1 MRALAA
7 MVLALIIGV
16 AAQAAEVKPFTD
28 PNHNFASTEAEV
40 RILDLSVLAHD
51 ELKSRGLLYEDD
63 EVVDFVRALGR
74 KVAPQFAPYAPPLE
88 LYVVRD
94 ALVNAFALPTA
105 RVYINLGLIS
115 VVESE
120 AQLAAVIGHEIAH
133 VVLRHSLRTAIDRKR
148 KIIASHVGD
157 LLLFGTGLVY
167 LGTAASLASY
177 SRGEEKEADL
187 VGLGYLVAAG
197 YSARAAPAVF
207 EAFQSMESGEGA
219 RGSIYASHP
228 DSAQRIA
235 YLNEA
240 IAERFADSPE
250 EVTADTAQY
259 GAMRDRV
266 LEENVKIRLARKRFE
281 LTDRALARAQRY
293 ASDGALIEYYLG
305 EVRRGVA
312 DDPAAAAQDRALM
325 QDQRKKEKEFL
336 AAFQAE
342 RPQNYE
348 RAVAHYQAALA
359 ARPGFALAH
368 RGLGM
373 VAHAQGRSADAIAAL
388 QVYLASDDD
397 LSDRRFVE
405 RIIKI
410 SQRSAA
416 Q

>member
-1 MRALAA
+1 MRWLA
-7 MVLALIIGV
+7 MVVLLTIGAGV
-16 AAQAAEVKPFTD
+16 TAADVPPFTD
-28 PNHNFASTEAEV
+28 PNHNFASTESEV

-63 EVVDFVRALGR
+63 EVVDLVRALGR
-74 KVAPQFAPYAPPLE
+74 KLAPQFAPYAPPLE
-88 LYVVRD
+88 LFVVRD

-177 SRGEEKEADL
+177 SRAEEREADL
-187 VGLGYLVAAG
+187 VGLTYLVAAG
-197 YSARAAPAVF
+197 YSAHAAPAVF
-207 EAFQSMESGEGA
+207 EAFQSMESGEAA

-228 DSAQRIA
+228 DNTQRIA

-240 IAERFADSPE
+240 IAEQFPDSGE
-250 EVTADTAQY
+250 EVAADTEQY
-259 GAMRDRV
+259 GAMRARV
-266 LEENVKIRLARKRFE
+266 LEENVKIRLSRKRFE
-281 LTDRALARAQRY
+281 LTDRALERARRY
-293 ASDGALIEYYLG
+293 AADGALIEYYLG

-312 DDPAAAAQDRALM
+312 DDPAAAARDRVLM
-325 QDQRKKEKEFL
+325 HGEPKKEKEYL
-336 AAFQAE
+336 AAFQSE
-342 RPQNYE
+342 RPQNYG
-348 RAVAHYQAALA
+348 RAVTHYQAALA
-359 ARPGFALAH
+359 ARPDFALAH

-388 QVYLASDDD
+388 RIYLASGDD
-397 LSDRRFVE
+397 LADRSFVE
-405 RIIKI
+405 RILKNLK
-410 SQRSAA
+410 RSVA